1 MLLGAPLSEGPAMS
15 ECLSNRCAELSR
27 AIDRL
32 KLVSA
37 HDALLLLRTCLS
49 ASRILYTLRSS
60 HCEDHALLEEFDG
73 LQRSALSRIC
83 NVDLTDD
90 QWLQASMPVRNGG
103 LGIRRVSSLAS
114 SAFLASAAGT
124 RPVQD
129 LILSKTGIISDEQY
143 DRSLSCRPED
153 SIPEEAATKIQRAW
167 DALVVKKEYSELLDR
182 YSEPRHRARL
192 LAASAPHSGDW
203 LHALPLAAC
212 GLHMNDDAIRVAVGL
227 RLGCTICQEHSCK
240 CGAVV
245 DSLGKHAFS
254 CKHSSSRIQRH
265 SYVNDVVWRALG
277 RAVVPCVKE
286 PQGLVR
292 EDGKRPDGLT
302 LVPWLSGKCATWDVT
317 VVDTLGSAYL
327 QKSANTAASAA
338 ETAANRKREKY
349 RSLEE
354 SYRFYPV
361 AIETLGPICES
372 AQNFIE
378 EIGFKITELTAD
390 PRETQFL
397 YQRLSVAIQRFNAVC
412 LSETFQIFESSS

>member
-1 MLLGAPLSEGPAMS
+1 
-15 ECLSNRCAELSR
+15 
-27 AIDRL
+27 
-32 KLVSA
+32 
-37 HDALLLLRTCLS
+37 
-49 ASRILYTLRSS
+49 
-60 HCEDHALLEEFDG
+60 
-73 LQRSALSRIC
+73 
-83 NVDLTDD
+83 
-90 QWLQASMPVRNGG
+90 
-103 LGIRRVSSLAS
+103 
-114 SAFLASAAGT
+114 
-124 RPVQD
+124 
-129 LILSKTGIISDEQY
+129 
-143 DRSLSCRPED
+143 
-153 SIPEEAATKIQRAW
+153 
-167 DALVVKKEYSELLDR
+167 
-182 YSEPRHRARL
+182 
-192 LAASAPHSGDW
+192 
-203 LHALPLAAC
+203 
-212 GLHMNDDAIRVAVGL
+212 
-227 RLGCTICQEHSCK
+227 
-240 CGAVV
+240 
-245 DSLGKHAFS
+245 
-254 CKHSSSRIQRH
+254 
-265 SYVNDVVWRALG
+265 
-277 RAVVPCVKE
+277 VPCVKE